1 MEKRKGHTK
10 LYSNDHDNRIYFQD
24 LTEILEEMNGPDF
37 KGSMGY
43 AELCVEMTLKNH
55 YDIDINNGPVNY
67 DPDID
72 YRALLTDL
80 GCELEFGRTNAIN
93 VGFEDIAAYYED
105 IRLRID
111 YKESDHITNQDFSS
125 QWRKIPKIRTEVWQN
140 ESDIQDYIPTTM
152 ITAYISR
159 T

>member
-111 YKESDHITNQDFSS
+111 YKESDH
-125 QWRKIPKIRTEVWQN
+125 KIPKIRTEVWQN